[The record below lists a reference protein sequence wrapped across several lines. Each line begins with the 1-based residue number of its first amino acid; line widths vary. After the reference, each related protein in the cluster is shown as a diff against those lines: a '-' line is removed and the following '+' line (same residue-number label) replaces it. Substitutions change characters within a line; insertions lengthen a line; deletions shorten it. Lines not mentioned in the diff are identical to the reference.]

1 MERSKGTYLLL
12 PRSPDET
19 RPVPLYP
26 LLDNMTTSTLH
37 AAAKALDSLLAGTP
51 SKSSASKPRR
61 KRTSSK
67 KLLATVDI
75 NDLDP
80 AARAQRE
87 AEEKKRIDEAVK
99 QLMRGTKLKKDE
111 LEVRERV

>member
-1 MERSKGTYLLL
+1 
-12 PRSPDET
+12 
-19 RPVPLYP
+19 
-26 LLDNMTTSTLH
+26 MTTSTLH
-37 AAAKALDSLLAGTP
+37 AASKALDSLLAGTP
-51 SKSSASKPRR
+51 SKPSSSKPRR

-111 LEVRERV
+111 LEVRERVCSSSGTGDGVKLNSNHSTLRGRY